1 MAIFFIIAFPINF
14 GISAAPPPAP
24 RISAPWQGKIVPFL
38 GLLLLLLLLLLS
50 SLLLS
55 LSLLLLS
62 VKLPIDIPESDF
74 SRFCD

>member
-38 GLLLLLLLLLLS
+38 GLLLLLLLLLS

>member
-38 GLLLLLLLLLLS
+38 GLLLLLLS